1 MEGSIGSTGSALTY
15 LYGLRFV
22 VKKLTLWD
30 AQVYPA
36 DGREVSDSMAKALER
51 LPLECLSGCDA

>member
-1 MEGSIGSTGSALTY
+1 MGSTGSALTY

-36 DGREVSDSMAKALER
+36 DGREVSDSMAKTLER
-51 LPLECLSGCDA
+51 LPLECLSGCDV